1 LLWVLCAEFEALW
14 ILWTVILSTGLV
26 LYWKDV
32 LNYPT
37 TVWPWP
43 YLPLALAGIQVVAL
57 VAKERLA
64 ARG

>member
-1 LLWVLCAEFEALW
+1 
-14 ILWTVILSTGLV
+14 VILSTGLV